1 MVPLDRSGKTEIMVD
16 ANGVTGSV
24 GEPVDLGKTVEEVLP
39 LLGDE
44 VEAETVAEGGF
55 TWHIEDWS
63 QLTNDKYVSPRFK
76 VGDFEWDV
84 LLFPQGNQNRSLA
97 VYLEPHAEEH
107 ENPETGEMEFV
118 DPDWYCCAQFA
129 IVLSRPEEDDKVQLA
144 NTSHHRFNRID
155 TDWGFA
161 NFIDLTYLKY
171 PSKGRVSGLLNK
183 GKLNITAYVRIVKDT
198 TGVLWHNFI
207 NYDSKKAT
215 GYVGFRNQGATCYLN
230 SLLQS
235 YFFTK
240 YFRKLVYQI
249 PTEGKND
256 SVTLALQRAFYQ
268 LQVSNF
274 PLDTMELT
282 RSFGWDNAE
291 AFTQHDVQELNRIL
305 MDRLETRMKGT
316 AVEGEL
322 NNLFVGKMKSY
333 IRCINVDYQSV
344 RTEDFWDIQ
353 LNVKNMRDLQTSFE
367 NYIEVELM
375 DGENQYAAQDFGL
388 QDAKKGVVFESFP
401 PVLHL
406 QLKRFEYDFNYDQ
419 LVKVNDR
426 YEFPDK
432 IDLAPY
438 MDADVLKEKPGPRV
452 YKLHGV
458 LVHTGDIST
467 GHYYALIK
475 PGVDDEWYRFDDERV
490 WKATKRQV
498 FDENFGF
505 DRLPDEKIRGMTR
518 DQYQDYLIQRHTN
531 AYMLVYIAEDKEQEI
546 LQPVA
551 ESDVPESIVASVQE
565 INRER
570 ELREKEIREAHLYT
584 NIRISSLKNFIHY
597 QGFDTAPNVR
607 STLYSAELNP
617 EGTLPITLKVSCK
630 SYMKDVCKTIIE
642 QLNIPRGRNVRLW
655 KMGYRRNGT
664 LRLEEP
670 LPADIEE
677 MTLEETFE
685 NEQTGKVPSL
695 DIFVE
700 EPYLELGF
708 LQTLKKAGTLPS
720 LDIDDKLIDTLR
732 NDLSS
737 FVTSDDVPT
746 IKDDENYQVIFLKKF
761 DSYKQRLTG
770 FGYCVVD
777 QLDEISTLSKTV
789 EEFIGSTETLHF
801 YEEIQPGSIES
812 LSLKENFF
820 SAELSSGDI
829 LTFQSPGSKV
839 PDTFPVYHDLKAFY
853 DYLRHRIK
861 LKFNKAEESSEEYV
875 LKSSTPD
882 QFEFWISAHATYS
895 DVARVVSQ
903 LTGVQPE
910 YLKIFALYSNGK
922 FPLKSDSLLSDYI
935 IRDYNSDLKPIFE
948 YEVLSMPLRE
958 LEHLRSLKFY
968 WLKDSYIH
976 YQSFE
981 FKVTNNCTV
990 KEFLD
995 KIQAKIGFSDEDKGN
1010 ILLWTNYNFQ
1020 FQGILSEN
1028 STLKSIGK
1036 SVLLFGRILPEEV
1049 ALVKQLDSLSS
1060 TEDEVM
1066 DDDEEDLGLT
1076 ESNPKAVLQGCLVMV
1091 SQYFKDLENKHGI
1104 SFLFKLVPEE
1114 TFPQT
1119 RARLHEKFGLGQREF
1134 SKINLAISFT
1144 TPSGTSFRSL
1154 QGYSE
1159 EELEKLVLFN
1169 VMSNLDC
1176 LYMDHPDRLRSQS
1189 SHDRPM
1195 VIKD

>member
-1 MVPLDRSGKTEIMVD
+1 MSEAG
-16 ANGVTGSV
+16 GVTGSV
-24 GEPVDLGKTVEEVLP
+24 GKPVDLGKSIEQILP

-44 VEAETVAEGGF
+44 VEAGTVAEGGF

-63 QLTNDKYVSPRFK
+63 QLTNDKYISPRFK
-76 VGDFEWDV
+76 VGDYEWDV
-84 LLFPQGNQNRSLA
+84 LLFPQGNQNKSLA
-97 VYLEPHAEEH
+97 VYLEPHAEERK
-107 ENPETGEMEFV
+107 NAETGELEYV

-129 IVLSRPEEDDKVQLA
+129 IVLSRPEEDNKVQLA

-171 PSKGRVSGLLNK
+171 PAKGRVSGLLNK
-183 GKLNITAYVRIVKDT
+183 GMLNITVYVRIVEDT

-256 SVTLALQRAFYQ
+256 NVTLALQRAFYQ
-268 LQVSNF
+268 LQVSNL
-274 PLDTMELT
+274 PLDTTELT
-282 RSFGWDNAE
+282 KSFGWDNAE

-322 NNLFVGKMKSY
+322 NHLFVGKMKSY

-353 LNVKNMRDLQTSFE
+353 LNVKDMKDLQTSFQ

-375 DGENQYAAQDFGL
+375 DGENQYAAQDYGL
-388 QDAKKGVVFESFP
+388 QDARKGVVFESFP

-438 MDADVLKEKPGPRV
+438 MDSDVIKNKPGPRI

-475 PGVDDEWYRFDDERV
+475 PGVEDEWYRFDDERV
-490 WKATKRQV
+490 WKATRRQV

-505 DRLPDEKIRGMTR
+505 DRLPDDKIRCMTR
-518 DQYQDYLIQRHTN
+518 EQYQDYLIQRHTN
-531 AYMLVYIAEDKEQEI
+531 AYMLVYIAEDKEEEI
-546 LQPVA
+546 LQPVTEA
-551 ESDVPESIVASVQE
+551 DVPESIVASVQE
-565 INRER
+565 LNRER

-584 NIRISSLKNFIHY
+584 SIRITSLKNFIHY

-607 STLYSAELNP
+607 STLYSPELNSDD
-617 EGTLPITLKVSCK
+617 TLPITLKVSCK
-630 SYMKDVCKTIIE
+630 SYMKDVYKNVIE

-670 LPADIEE
+670 LPSDIEE
-677 MTLEETFE
+677 MTLEETFGD
-685 NEQTGKVPSL
+685 EQTGKVPSL

-700 EPYLELGF
+700 EPYLELRF
-708 LQTLKKAGTLPS
+708 LQTLKKAGKLPS
-720 LDIDDKLIDTLR
+720 SEVDDKLIDALR
-732 NDLSS
+732 SDVSS
-737 FVTSDDVPT
+737 FITSDNVPT
-746 IKDDENYQVIFLKKF
+746 ILDDENYQVIFLKKF
-761 DSYKQRLTG
+761 DISEQRLNG
-770 FGYCVVD
+770 FGYCVVN
-777 QLDEISTLSKTV
+777 QLDEISTLSKLV
-789 EEFIGSTETLHF
+789 SDFIDSSEPVQL
-801 YEEIQPGSIES
+801 YEELQPGSIDL
-812 LSLKENFF
+812 LSLKDKFF
-820 SAELSSGDI
+820 TAELSSGDI
-829 LTFQSPGSKV
+829 LTFQDPKSKA
-839 PDTFPVYHDLKAFY
+839 PDTFPVYHDLKSFY

-935 IRDYNSDLKPIFE
+935 IRDYNSDLKPVFE

-968 WLKDSYIH
+968 WLKNSYIH

-995 KIQAKIGFSDEDKGN
+995 KIQAKIGFSDDDKGK

-1036 SVLLFGRILPEEV
+1036 SVLLFGRILPEEL
-1049 ALVKQLDSLSS
+1049 ALVKQLDSLSN
-1060 TEDEVM
+1060 TEDESM

-1076 ESNPKAVLQGCLVMV
+1076 ESNPKAVLQGCLIIV
-1091 SQYFKDLENKHGI
+1091 SQYFKDIENRHGI
-1104 SFLFKLVPEE
+1104 SFLFKLIPNEP
-1114 TFPQT
+1114 FPQT

-1134 SKINLAISFT
+1134 SKINLAISFS

-1154 QGYSE
+1154 QGYTE
-1159 EELEKLVLFN
+1159 EELDSLVLFN

-1195 VIKD
+1195 VIKN

>member
-1 MVPLDRSGKTEIMVD
+1 MESFIGQMAE

-24 GEPVDLGKTVEEVLP
+24 SEPVDLGKSVEEILP
-39 LLGDE
+39 LLDEE
-44 VEAETVAEGGF
+44 VEATTLAEGGF

-76 VGDFEWDV
+76 VGDYEWDV
-84 LLFPQGNQNRSLA
+84 LLFPQGNQNKSLA
-97 VYLEPHAEEH
+97 VYLEPHAAERT
-107 ENPETGEMEFV
+107 NPETGELEYV

-129 IVLSRPEEDDKVQLA
+129 IVLSRPDEDDKVHLA
-144 NTSHHRFNRID
+144 NTSHHRFNSID

-171 PSKGRVSGLLNK
+171 TAKGRVSGLLNK
-183 GKLNITAYVRIVKDT
+183 GMLNVTVYVRVVQDT

-256 SVTLALQRAFYQ
+256 NVTLALQRAFYQ
-268 LQVSNF
+268 LQVSKF
-274 PLDTMELT
+274 PLDTTELT
-282 RSFGWDNAE
+282 KSFGWDNAE

-322 NNLFVGKMKSY
+322 NEMFVGKMKSY

-353 LNVKNMRDLQTSFE
+353 LNVKNMKDLKTSFD

-426 YEFPDK
+426 YEFPEK

-438 MDADVLKEKPGPRV
+438 MDADVLKEHPGPRI

-475 PGVDDEWYRFDDERV
+475 PGVSDEWYRFDDERV

-498 FDENFGF
+498 FDENFGY
-505 DRLPDEKIRGMTR
+505 DRLPDDKIRCMTR
-518 DQYQDYLIQRHTN
+518 EQYQDYLIQRHTN
-531 AYMLVYIAEDKEQEI
+531 AYMLVYIAEEREQEI
-546 LQPVA
+546 LQPVT
-551 ESDVPESIVASVQE
+551 ESDVPESIVSSVQE

-570 ELREKEIREAHLYT
+570 ELREKDIREAHLYT
-584 NIRISSLKNFIHY
+584 NIRITSLKNFIHY

-607 STLYSAELNP
+607 STLYSPELNS
-617 EGTLPITLKVSCK
+617 EETLPISLKVSSK
-630 SYMKDVCKTIIE
+630 SYMKDLYKNVTE

-664 LRLEEP
+664 IRLEDP

-677 MTLEETFE
+677 MTLEETFGD
-685 NEQTGKVPSL
+685 EQSGKVPSL

-700 EPYLELGF
+700 EPYLELSF
-708 LQTLKKAGTLPS
+708 LQSLKDAGKLPS
-720 LDIDDKLIDTLR
+720 LEIDDKLIDTLR

-737 FVTSDDVPT
+737 FITTDNVPT
-746 IKDDENYQVIFLKKF
+746 IQDDENYQVIFLKKF
-761 DSYKQRLTG
+761 DISKQSLTG
-770 FGYCVVD
+770 FGYCVVN
-777 QLDEISTLSKTV
+777 QLDEISTVAKAVSS
-789 EEFIGSTETLHF
+789 FIDAPEPVQL
-801 YEEIQPGSIES
+801 YEELQPGSIE
-812 LSLKENFF
+812 LVSLKDKFF
-820 SAELSSGDI
+820 TAELSSGDI
-829 LTFQSPGSKV
+829 LTFQGPESKA
-839 PDTFPVYHDLKAFY
+839 PDTFPVYTDLKSFY

-875 LKSSTPD
+875 LKSTTPD
-882 QFEFWISAHATYS
+882 QFEFWISAHSTYS

-935 IRDYNSDLKPIFE
+935 IRDYNSDLKPVFE

-995 KIQAKIGFSDEDKGN
+995 KIQAKIGFSDDDKGN
-1010 ILLWTNYNFQ
+1010 ILLWTNFNFQ

-1028 STLKSIGK
+1028 NTLKSIGK
-1036 SVLLFGRILPEEV
+1036 SVLLFGRILPEELS
-1049 ALVKQLDSLSS
+1049 LVRHLDSLSGA
-1060 TEDEVM
+1060 EDESM
-1066 DDDEEDLGLT
+1066 DDEEEDLGLT
-1076 ESNPKAVLQGCLVMV
+1076 DNNPKALSQGCLVMV
-1091 SQYFKDLENKHGI
+1091 AQYFKDIENRHGI
-1104 SFLFKLVPEE
+1104 SFLFKLIPNEP
-1114 TFPQT
+1114 FPQT
-1119 RARLHEKFGLGQREF
+1119 RSRLHEKFGLGQKEF
-1134 SKINLAISFT
+1134 SKINLAISFS
-1144 TPSGTSFRSL
+1144 TPNGTSFRSL

-1169 VMSNLDC
+1169 VMSNLDT
-1176 LYMDHPDRLRSQS
+1176 LYMDHPDRLRSQT

-1195 VIKD
+1195 VIKN